1 MTKTIE
7 KADLT
12 KRELAELLGVSPAA
26 VERWVQKGIPRKR
39 AKFGRGYLFNRVK
52 ISEWFATRKSLSK
65 YVYGLVSK
73 RDPAEPQENSDSPV
87 ISALDRARLA
97 EEQAYAMLQ
106 KCGPMERMV
115 LMELYAKM
123 SDNRR
128 RLEKD
133 WSVINKSQGSAIDVA
148 AVEIN
153 EKEAA
158 EIIRSDL
165 GSFPN
170 RMSGQLSGRVFKVQ
184 EIQKILL
191 DGIREMVK
199 RWHESGQI
207 NKEAMP

>member
-1 MTKTIE
+1 MIKTVE
-7 KADLT
+7 KAGLT

-39 AKFGRGYLFNRVK
+39 AKVGHGYLFNRVE
-52 ISEWFATRKSLSK
+52 ISKWFAARKSLSRHIYK
-65 YVYGLVSK
+65 LVSK
-73 RDPAEPQENSDSPV
+73 QDQVNPV
-87 ISALDRARLA
+87 AITPDLTLSALDRARLA

-106 KCGPMERMV
+106 ACGPFERMT

-133 WSVINKSQGSAIDVA
+133 WAIINKSQGNARDVSDVDA
-148 AVEIN
+148 SER
-153 EKEAA
+153 EAA
-158 EIIRSDL
+158 EILRSDL
-165 GSFPN
+165 GSLAK
-170 RMSGQLSGRVFKVQ
+170 RVSSQLSGKMLTFQDVERIIMVA
-184 EIQKILL
+184 L
-191 DGIREMVK
+191 REMVK

>member
-1 MTKTIE
+1 MIKTVE

-39 AKFGRGYLFNRVK
+39 SKVGRGYLFSRVE
-52 ISEWFATRKSLSK
+52 ISKWFAARKSLSR
-65 YVYGLVSK
+65 YVYKLVAK
-73 RDPAEPQENSDSPV
+73 HDPDKSALKEHV
-87 ISALDRARLA
+87 VTTSALDRARLA

-106 KCGPMERMV
+106 ACGPFERMT

-133 WSVINKSQGSAIDVA
+133 WAVINKSQGSARDVA
-148 AVEIN
+148 DVDAS

-184 EIQKILL
+184 EVQKILL
-191 DGIREMVK
+191 DGVREMVK

-207 NKEAMP
+207 NEGAMP